1 MIIVDGKDMILGRI
15 ASRIAKKLLAGE
27 EVHLINAEKI
37 VVSGTPKNI
46 IMDYIKKRR
55 LQQKA
60 TPEYSPKWPKL
71 PHLMVRRIIRGM
83 LPFKK
88 AQGKAAFKKL
98 KVYASDPNLKGEVV
112 SFEDAKNKGFAY
124 YVTISQICK
133 QLGAK
138 W

>member
-1 MIIVDGKDMILGRI
+1 MIVDGTNMVLGRL
-15 ASRIAKKLLAGE
+15 ASNVAKKLMKGE

-37 VVSGTPKNI
+37 VVSGIPQNTVN
-46 IMDYIKKRR
+46 DYMQKRR

-60 TPEYSPKWPKL
+60 TPEYSPKWPKT
-71 PHLMVRRIIRGM
+71 PNLMVRRVLRGM

-88 AQGKAAFKKL
+88 AKGKAAFRKL
-98 KVYASDPNLKGEVV
+98 KVYSGNPNLKGDMVA
-112 SFEDAKNKGFAY
+112 FDDAKNAGFAKY
-124 YVTISQICK
+124 MSIGDVCR